1 MSEQA
6 TKLLICSLLYV
17 QRTTKTILLSLK
29 FNVQILYNMNLGKE
43 FCVSSPSHSLH

>member
-6 TKLLICSLLYV
+6 TKQLIYV

-29 FNVQILYNMNLGKE
+29 FNVQILYNMNLGKD
-43 FCVSSPSHSLH
+43 FCVSSPSHSLY